1 MIKESS
7 SLRDPGGF
15 LFYEKNVLYRLI
27 NKSYKENF
35 DHFINSGLY
44 KSLLDLKYIIHHH
57 DTDISVQYENYKIIK
72 PDKISFISYPYE
84 WCFSQFKAAALL
96 TLKIQHEAVKLGMT
110 LKDATPYNVQFVN
123 NNPLFI
129 DTLSFEIKDSDDY
142 SWAPLRQFI
151 EMFLG
156 PLILISH
163 ENIESNLILKNKIN
177 GIPLSEITK
186 NLSLK
191 TKIKPF
197 IFFNILI
204 ANILSKKSSKET
216 SSKKMNISKNQH
228 LNIIE
233 SYISFIENLNLKKYK
248 TEWMNYNNETEIE
261 KGNYRLDK
269 KKYLITF
276 LSEVNAEVIWDVG
289 ANDGHYSRIVSDYY
303 KRLVDIYSLDID
315 PICVEKNFELNIG
328 THQNINPLLFD
339 IANPSTAIGWLNS
352 ERKNIFSRLPTP
364 NLIIALALLHHVLN
378 LNIKLQDILSFFSKT
393 TSHLIIEYIS
403 ISDEKAQSIF
413 QSRIETVEYPSKN
426 TFETEISKF
435 FKIIKSEELL
445 ENKRYLYLLKKI

>member
-110 LKDATPYNVQFVN
+110 LKDATPYNVQSVN

-276 LSEVNAEVIWDVG
+276 LSEVNAEVILDVG
-289 ANDGHYSRIVSDYY
+289 ANRRPAG
-303 KRLVDIYSLDID
+303 
-315 PICVEKNFELNIG
+315 
-328 THQNINPLLFD
+328 
-339 IANPSTAIGWLNS
+339 
-352 ERKNIFSRLPTP
+352 
-364 NLIIALALLHHVLN
+364 
-378 LNIKLQDILSFFSKT
+378 
-393 TSHLIIEYIS
+393 
-403 ISDEKAQSIF
+403 
-413 QSRIETVEYPSKN
+413 
-426 TFETEISKF
+426 
-435 FKIIKSEELL
+435 
-445 ENKRYLYLLKKI
+445 